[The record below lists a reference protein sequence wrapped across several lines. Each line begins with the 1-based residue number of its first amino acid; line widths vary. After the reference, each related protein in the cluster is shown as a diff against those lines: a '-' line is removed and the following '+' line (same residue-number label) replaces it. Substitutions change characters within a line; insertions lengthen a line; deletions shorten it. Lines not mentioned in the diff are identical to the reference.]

1 MVKPNIRNLGVA
13 AAILGIVLLG
23 TSPGRA
29 AEPSA
34 ASSVKTFTLVSVMI
48 DETKLWLPSSIMV
61 EKGDHVKITL
71 KNMVPGAA
79 NQHGFSLP
87 AYGITEVV
95 TSGTP
100 KTVEFTAD
108 KTGIFPYTCQL
119 HPGHIGGQLLVIHK
133 MPSARSAAK

>member
-61 EKGDHVKITL
+61 EKGDHVKLTL

-108 KTGIFPYTCQL
+108 KTVIFPYTCQL

>member
-1 MVKPNIRNLGVA
+1 MAKPNIRNLGMV

-23 TSPGRA
+23 AWPGRA
-29 AEPSA
+29 ADESA
-34 ASSVKTFTLVSVMI
+34 GATVKSFTLVSVMI
-48 DETKLWLPSSIMV
+48 DETKIWLPSSIMV
-61 EKGDHVKITL
+61 EKGDHVKLTL

-95 TSGTP
+95 ASGTP

-108 KTGIFPYTCQL
+108 KAGIFPYTCQL

-133 MPSARSAAK
+133 MPAHAAAK

>member
-1 MVKPNIRNLGVA
+1 MAKPIIRNLAVV
-13 AAILGIVLLG
+13 AAILGIILLG

-29 AEPSA
+29 ADESA
-34 ASSVKTFTLVSVMI
+34 GATVKSFTLVSVMVDDAKI
-48 DETKLWLPSSIMV
+48 WLPSSIIV
-61 EKGDHVKITL
+61 EKGDHVKLTL
-71 KNMVPGAA
+71 KNMIPGAA
-79 NQHGFSLP
+79 NQHGFSIP

-108 KTGIFPYTCQL
+108 KAGVFPYTCQL

-133 MPSARSAAK
+133 MPSARPAAK